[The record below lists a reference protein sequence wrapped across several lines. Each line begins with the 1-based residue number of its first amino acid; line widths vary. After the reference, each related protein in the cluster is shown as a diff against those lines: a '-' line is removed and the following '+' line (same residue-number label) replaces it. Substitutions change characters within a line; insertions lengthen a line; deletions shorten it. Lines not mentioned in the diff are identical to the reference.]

1 MNPHKAQLFPYL
13 FMPSNIIRDYMYIH
27 KMTVS
32 EPPFDMFWDF
42 MDKEITEQEDKISAV
57 LYKETKNYLI
67 IIY

>member
-1 MNPHKAQLFPYL
+1 
-13 FMPSNIIRDYMYIH
+13 MPSNIIRDYMYIH